1 MRQGTPASSSLREA
15 AHFRSLVEVT
25 SDWLWEVDAEGRY
38 TFSNPKVVELLG
50 YEVHEV
56 VGKTPFDFMAPAEA
70 KRVGALFT
78 AIVADRVEFHE
89 LVNVNL
95 HRSGHEV
102 VMETSGVPI
111 FADDGTFL
119 GYRGIDRDVTE
130 RTHAERRLL
139 LADAAVKA
147 SAEGIIVADTS
158 GRITAVNPAWVTMSG
173 FPESAQL
180 GRQPSM
186 LSASDSTRARL
197 WELLDGAP
205 TWSGEGTCRHRSGE
219 TFPVWMTLSA
229 VRDDERPITGYVALV
244 SDMTERRAAE
254 ATVRF
259 QANHDAVTQLAN
271 RNAFLSTLTRA
282 IADGRRNHERVAVL
296 FIDLDGFKPVNDQH
310 GHGVGDVLLA
320 TTARR
325 LERCVRRTD
334 LVARFGGDEFTILL
348 RGLADD
354 AVPRRVAQACVKA
367 LAAPYRLDGL
377 QVRVGASIGVALCP
391 KHGSTADPLVA
402 AADAAMYEAK
412 RAGGSRVVVSGAGAR
427 TVKPKKQATA
437 KKRPTSKEL
446 AKPKKRA
453 KAKERPRPTGTRNRR
468 RA

>member
-1 MRQGTPASSSLREA
+1 MGQGTPAPASEREA
-15 AHFRSLVEVT
+15 AHFRALVEVT

-56 VGKTPFDFMAPAEA
+56 LGKRPFDFMAPAEA
-70 KRVGALFT
+70 KRVEAVFS
-78 AIVADRVEFHE
+78 AIKADRAEFHE
-89 LVNVNL
+89 LVNVNR
-95 HRSGHEV
+95 HRAGHEV

-111 FADDGTFL
+111 FGDDGAFL
-119 GYRGIDRDVTE
+119 GYRGIDRDVTQ
-130 RTHAERRLL
+130 RTNAERRLL

-158 GRITAVNPAWVTMSG
+158 GRITAVNPAWATMSG
-173 FPESAQL
+173 IPESAQL

-186 LSASDSTRARL
+186 LSATDSTRARL
-197 WELLDGAP
+197 WALLDGAP
-205 TWSGEGTCRHRSGE
+205 KWSGEGTCRHHSGE

-229 VRDDERPITGYVALV
+229 VHDDAQAVSGYVALV

-282 IADGRRNHERVAVL
+282 IAEGARTHERIAVL

-348 RGLADD
+348 RGLSDD
-354 AVPRRVAQACVKA
+354 AVPRRVAAACVKA
-367 LAAPYRLDGL
+367 LAAPYRLEGL

-391 KHGSTADPLVA
+391 KKGTADTLVA

-412 RAGGSRVVVSGAGAR
+412 RAGGSRVVVSGSAR
-427 TVKPKKQATA
+427 RIDKPK
-437 KKRPTSKEL
+437 R
-446 AKPKKRA
+446 RA
-453 KAKERPRPTGTRNRR
+453 KAKKQRKPDLKPRRLPKKRTSAAAPALRR
-468 RA
+468 

>member
-1 MRQGTPASSSLREA
+1 MSQGTPAPSPGGTWRSEPQRDA
-15 AHFRSLVEVT
+15 AHYRALVEVT
-25 SDWLWEVDAEGRY
+25 SDWLWEVDAGGRY
-38 TFSNPKVVELLG
+38 TFSNPKVFELLG
-50 YEVHEV
+50 YEAHEV

-70 KRVGALFT
+70 KRVGALF
-78 AIVADRVEFHE
+78 APIMEDRVEFHE

-95 HRSGHEV
+95 HRAGHEV
-102 VMETSGVPI
+102 VMETSGVPV

-119 GYRGIDRDVTE
+119 GFRGIDRDVTE

-147 SAEGIIVADTS
+147 SAEGIIVADTT
-158 GRITAVNPAWVTMSG
+158 GRITAVNPAWVSMSG

-180 GRQPSM
+180 GLQPSM
-186 LSASDSTRARL
+186 LSATDSTRERL

-205 TWSGEGTCRHRSGE
+205 NWSGEGTCRHRSGE

-229 VRDDERPITGYVALV
+229 VRDDERAVTGYVALV

-271 RNAFLSTLTRA
+271 RNAFLTTLTRA
-282 IADGRRNHERVAVL
+282 IADGARTHERVAVL

-354 AVPRRVAQACVKA
+354 AVPRRVARACVKA
-367 LAAPYRLDGL
+367 IAAPYRLDGL

-391 KHGSTADPLVA
+391 KNGTADTLIA
-402 AADAAMYEAK
+402 TADAAMYEAK

-427 TVKPKKQATA
+427 KPKQQVA
-437 KKRPTSKEL
+437 
-446 AKPKKRA
+446 PKKRA
-453 KAKERPRPTGTRNRR
+453 TPKR
-468 RA
+468 RAPKPKRR

>member
-1 MRQGTPASSSLREA
+1 MPPGTPAPSWFREA
-15 AHFRSLVEVT
+15 AHLRALVEVT

-56 VGKTPFDFMAPAEA
+56 LGKTPFDFMAPAEA
-70 KRVGALFT
+70 KRVGALFA
-78 AIVADRVEFHE
+78 AIMEDRVEFHD

-95 HRSGHEV
+95 HRAGHEV

-111 FADDGTFL
+111 FGDDGSFL
-119 GYRGIDRDVTE
+119 GFRGIDRDVTE
-130 RTHAERRLL
+130 RTLAERRLL

-158 GRITAVNPAWVTMSG
+158 GSITAVNPAWATMSG

-186 LSASDSTRARL
+186 LSATDSARAHL
-197 WELLDGAP
+197 WELLDGEP
-205 TWSGEGTCRHRSGE
+205 KWSGEGTCRHRSGE
-219 TFPVWMTLSA
+219 TFPVWMTLSKVFDDARA
-229 VRDDERPITGYVALV
+229 VKGYVALV

-282 IADGRRNHERVAVL
+282 IADGLRNHERVAVL
-296 FIDLDGFKPVNDQH
+296 FIDLDCFKPVNDQH

-320 TTARR
+320 ATARR

-348 RGLADD
+348 RGLSTD

-367 LAAPYRLDGL
+367 LAASYRLEGL

-391 KHGSTADPLVA
+391 THGTTADTLIA

-412 RAGGSRVVVSGAGAR
+412 RAGGGRVVVSGAGAR
-427 TVKPKKQATA
+427 TVKPKKRASPKQRA
-437 KKRPTSKEL
+437 
-446 AKPKKRA
+446 AKPKRKPKR
-453 KAKERPRPTGTRNRR
+453 R
-468 RA
+468 